1 MYLVFHNSHS
11 VFVLIKHAAFNLRSG
26 GFFLVGGGGGV
37 GNEMGRRTPDR
48 RLTSINCYSNLM
60 EGASISHTYLT

>member
-1 MYLVFHNSHS
+1 MMYLVFHNSHS

-26 GFFLVGGGGGV
+26 GFFGGGGGV
-37 GNEMGRRTPDR
+37 GNKMGRRTPDR
-48 RLTSINCYSNLM
+48 RLTSINCYSNLV

>member
-1 MYLVFHNSHS
+1 MMYLVFHNSHS

-26 GFFLVGGGGGV
+26 FFFGGGGV
-37 GNEMGRRTPDR
+37 GNKMRRRTPDR